1 MARYQCDVDI
11 TDAEVDYIVAFLR
24 TLTGE
29 YHGKKLTNPNEYGV
43 VLAADYDHY
52 DH

>member
-1 MARYQCDVDI
+1 MARYQSDVDI
-11 TDAEVDYIVAFLR
+11 TDEETALIVAFLR

-43 VLAADYDHY
+43 TLGHDEEH
-52 DH
+52 